1 MSNAAWRAGRAR
13 IRTLGALGSV
23 VALLV
28 AGCGGGSSGG
38 NASPESTRDNIKVVL
53 QVEPNSMDP
62 CDSHLAQNGPILVDN
77 ITEPLVHL
85 DVSKNTLSP
94 RLALKWTQT
103 DPNTW
108 TFDLRQGVTFHN
120 GEPFNAGAVAWW
132 VNRVLNP
139 NAKCYAL
146 GSVLTNNVVGAN
158 AVDDHTVVI
167 TTKKP
172 DPILP
177 LSMAFVDIGAPTP
190 DPMTK
195 ADKPIGTGPYK
206 FASYTPGSDFQMARN
221 DSYWGDKPQIASV
234 DYKFRG
240 ESSVRAA
247 MASTHEVDLAA
258 AIGPQDAHAPGAI
271 TYTVSETLYY
281 RINLDVPPLNDIRVR
296 RAINYA
302 IDRKTLIDNV
312 YDGLGEPASEI
323 FLPTVVG
330 YDPAVK
336 WDYDPDKAKQ
346 LLAEAKAAGAPVD
359 KTIDLIGETGIRGS
373 NGNEVDDTMRA
384 MLTAVGLNARVAT
397 VEDTAPVIA
406 KPQDPAAN
414 PELVQNVHG
423 NSFGDGYI
431 SLAGKLGCDG
441 PQSLVCDQALENLL
455 AAGSAAAGDDRAA
468 KLQAASKYVFDNIVP
483 LIPLAYLKNTLIIAN
498 PYLRYKPDS
507 STSERMPISEFTV
520 AESPGQAD
528 QAP

>member
-1 MSNAAWRAGRAR
+1 M
-13 IRTLGALGSV
+13 
-23 VALLV
+23 
-28 AGCGGGSSGG
+28 
-38 NASPESTRDNIKVVL
+38 
-53 QVEPNSMDP
+53 
-62 CDSHLAQNGPILVDN
+62 
-77 ITEPLVHL
+77 
-85 DVSKNTLSP
+85 
-94 RLALKWTQT
+94 
-103 DPNTW
+103 
-108 TFDLRQGVTFHN
+108 
-120 GEPFNAGAVAWW
+120 
-132 VNRVLNP
+132 
-139 NAKCYAL
+139 
-146 GSVLTNNVVGAN
+146 
-158 AVDDHTVVI
+158 
-167 TTKKP
+167 
-172 DPILP
+172 
-177 LSMAFVDIGAPTP
+177 
-190 DPMTK
+190 
-195 ADKPIGTGPYK
+195 
-206 FASYTPGSDFQMARN
+206 
-221 DSYWGDKPQIASV
+221 
-234 DYKFRG
+234 
-240 ESSVRAA
+240 
-247 MASTHEVDLAA
+247 
-258 AIGPQDAHAPGAI
+258 
-271 TYTVSETLYY
+271 
-281 RINLDVPPLNDIRVR
+281 PPLNDIRVR
-296 RAINYA
+296 RALNYA

>member
-1 MSNAAWRAGRAR
+1 M
-13 IRTLGALGSV
+13 
-23 VALLV
+23 
-28 AGCGGGSSGG
+28 
-38 NASPESTRDNIKVVL
+38 VL

-296 RAINYA
+296 RALNYA

-468 KLQAASKYVFDNIVP
+468 KLQAASKFVFDNIVP